1 MYVNYKMQHFFL
13 NHIQYFLLSLSLVA
27 GAIVVIPF
35 GTQLYM
41 IGLFYLLCYSFYY
54 RSNDLYLGRYYII
67 FIITCLIS
75 TFVSDSF
82 NYRLFAFIA
91 IIITCTPIT
100 ISRKLFLFRKIY
112 LKHCL
117 LVFPI
122 LSVIS
127 LFCYIYGIN
136 YCQKEG
142 NVLDFSAIFPHP
154 MWMGAAVGLSNV
166 VIIWSMFTSNKICF
180 RLVYLLILLLSIY
193 ITIVSGSRVAL
204 FASLVSMILLIIIKL
219 HSIKKIFLAICIIS
233 VTTIILLPIYLSG
246 AERMRGKFE
255 SSKGKYGSRTEIFE
269 RSLKHFNDTPVFG
282 VGFAVSFD
290 ELGNKDIGRMESGS
304 GWLSIL
310 VQTGIVGFSII
321 VVILLNLYKVFRYL
335 RCDNELLLFFVAFI
349 YLCLHSIFEG
359 YILTVGYYPCIIF
372 WCLLGYLYTYP
383 YYKNTIYIIEKS

>member
-1 MYVNYKMQHFFL
+1 MYKIQQYIL
-13 NHIQYFLLSLSLVA
+13 NNIQYLLLSLSLVA

-41 IGLFYLLCYSFYY
+41 LGLFYMLCYSFYY
-54 RSNDLYLGRYYII
+54 RSSDLYLGRYYILFLI
-67 FIITCLIS
+67 ACLIS

-91 IIITCTPIT
+91 IVITCTPIT
-100 ISRKLFLFRKIY
+100 ISKKLYLFRKKY

-117 LVFPI
+117 MVFPI

-127 LFCYIYGIN
+127 LFCYVYGIN
-136 YCQKEG
+136 YCVIKG

-154 MWMGAAVGLSNV
+154 MWLGAAVGISNV
-166 VIIWSMFTSNKICF
+166 VIIWSMFTASNIF
-180 RLVYLLILLLSIY
+180 IRLINFLILLLSLY
-193 ITIVSGSRVAL
+193 ITVVSGSRVAL
-204 FASLVSMILLIIIKL
+204 FASLVSMILLIIVKL
-219 HSIKKIFLAICIIS
+219 HSIKKIFLAICVVSI
-233 VTTIILLPIYLSG
+233 VTTIFLPIYLSG
-246 AERMRGKFE
+246 AQRMVGKFE
-255 SSKGKYGSRTEIFE
+255 SSKGKYGSRTEIFV
-269 RSLKHFNDTPVFG
+269 RSIKHFKDTPVFG

-310 VQTGIVGFSII
+310 VQTGIIGFSII
-321 VVILLNLYKVFRYL
+321 GIILMKLYKVFRYIKD
-335 RCDNELLLFFVAFI
+335 DNELLLFFTSFV

-372 WCLLGYLYTYP
+372 WSLLGYLYTYI
-383 YYKNTIYIIEKS
+383 YYK